1 MTTSDPIPQAMSDK
15 AADWFA
21 RRSAGLPPAAERE
34 FQAWLASDS
43 QHRVIYAELE
53 AAVQAVS
60 FPGEPHLASAT
71 SSQLDIRAQRRQQ
84 RRRTLVLA
92 GIGLA
97 AAAAIVFTFLP
108 ARVPPAGPPVA
119 TFALR
124 PDRQTLPDGSVVELN
139 AGAEIAVNYT
149 PERRSIELKRGEA
162 LFQVAKNPA
171 RPFVVTAN
179 HLSVTAVGTAFAV
192 KNAPASVGVVVTEG
206 RVAVARVNDSQVSSP
221 GDGQDEHQ
229 VGSSQQRRGLR
240 SQVFP
245 DHPPLYLD
253 AGSQVEVPVTLDAA
267 VQPVGGRISA
277 EQLAQTLAWRG
288 KRIEFTR
295 TPLSEAAKLFNRE
308 NTVQLAIADAAAGN
322 LRVSGIF
329 WIDDPEGF
337 VRLLE
342 SGFDLQTES
351 SGNSIAIRSR

>member
-1 MTTSDPIPQAMSDK
+1 MTTSDPIPQAMSDA

-21 RRSAGLPPAAERE
+21 RRSAGLSPASERE
-34 FQAWLASDS
+34 FQVWLASDP

-53 AAVQAVS
+53 AAVQAVG

-108 ARVPPAGPPVA
+108 ARVPPAGLPVA

-206 RVAVARVNDSQVSSP
+206 RVAVTRVNDSQVS
-221 GDGQDEHQ
+221 
-229 VGSSQQRRGLR
+229 GLR
-240 SQVFP
+240 FQVSP

-308 NTVQLAIADAAAGN
+308 NTVQLAISDAAAGD

>member
-108 ARVPPAGPPVA
+108 ARVPPAGLPVA

-162 LFQVAKNPA
+162 LFQVAKNPV

-179 HLSVTAVGTAFAV
+179 HLSVTAVGTAFTV
-192 KNAPASVGVVVTEG
+192 KNAATGVGVVVTEG
-206 RVAVARVNDSQVSSP
+206 RVAVDRIDTVAS
-221 GDGQDEHQ
+221 G
-229 VGSSQQRRGLR
+229 
-240 SQVFP
+240 P
-245 DHPPLYLD
+245 DKAAPLYLD

-308 NTVQLAIADAAAGN
+308 NTVQLAISDAAAGD

-342 SGFDLQTES
+342 SGFDLHTES

>member
-1 MTTSDPIPQAMSDK
+1 MTTSDPIPHAMSD
-15 AADWFA
+15 AAAHWFA

-34 FQAWLASDS
+34 FQAWLTSDP

-71 SSQLDIRAQRRQQ
+71 SSQLDIRAQHRQQ
-84 RRRTLVLA
+84 RRRTFVLA

-97 AAAAIVFTFLP
+97 AAAAIVFAFLP
-108 ARVPPAGPPVA
+108 ARVPPAGMPAA

-179 HLSVTAVGTAFAV
+179 HLSVTAVGTAFTV
-192 KNAPASVGVVVTEG
+192 KNAATGVGVIVTEG
-206 RVAVARVNDSQVSSP
+206 RVAVDRIDTAA
-221 GDGQDEHQ
+221 GG
-229 VGSSQQRRGLR
+229 
-240 SQVFP
+240 P
-245 DHPPLYLD
+245 DKAAPLYLD

-267 VQPVGGRISA
+267 VQPVGGKISA

-308 NTVQLAIADAAAGN
+308 NTLQLAITDAAAGD

-337 VRLLE
+337 VRLIE
-342 SGFDLQTES
+342 SGFDLQAES
-351 SGNSIAIRSR
+351 SGNTIAIRSR